1 MSRLAFR
8 SRRGPEFAEVA
19 TASRRMP
26 YEWPPLGQSQTVHR
40 TARRFNLRAVLHW
53 PEAAT
58 GSWLQPP
65 L

>member
-26 YEWPPLGQSQTVHR
+26 YE
-40 TARRFNLRAVLHW
+40 
-53 PEAAT
+53 
-58 GSWLQPP
+58 
-65 L
+65 